1 MVKVAELMTADV
13 VTVRGDATL
22 EEAMTCLA
30 DSHVSG
36 LAVVDGRKHL
46 VGVLSTTD
54 LLAAEV
60 ETGDERARAQILRDT
75 LVQDVMTAP
84 PLTVSP
90 DAEVRAAA
98 LEMEYGDVHRLFV
111 ELDGELL
118 GVISRSDINR
128 ALAKGKM

>member
-1 MVKVAELMTADV
+1 MKVAQLMTTDV
-13 VTVRGDATL
+13 VTIRPDATL
-22 EEAMTCLA
+22 DEAMTRLA

-46 VGVLSTTD
+46 LGVLSTTD

-60 ETGDERARAQILRDT
+60 ETGDELARAQVLRDT

-90 DAEVRAAA
+90 DADAREAA

-128 ALAKGKM
+128 ALATGRM